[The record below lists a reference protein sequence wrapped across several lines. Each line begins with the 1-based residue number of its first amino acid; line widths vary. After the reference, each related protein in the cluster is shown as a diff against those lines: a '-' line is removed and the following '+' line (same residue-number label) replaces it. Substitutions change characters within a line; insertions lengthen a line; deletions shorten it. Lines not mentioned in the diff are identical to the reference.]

1 MAERS
6 PTLSIEERVR
16 QLITAVEGGTRALI
30 CTHDNP
36 DPDSIASAFAL
47 GRLLEQKRGIPFTL
61 TYGGV
66 LGRAENRAMVR
77 LLKIPLVP
85 ISRIDLSEFDVVGLV
100 DTQLDVGNHSLD
112 PTRMEDKKVICI
124 DHHPARL
131 LFKSAAYADVGGD
144 YGATSS
150 VLTAY
155 CDAAGVVFDVAL
167 ASALFYGIKT
177 DTRDLGRESNEA
189 DVWAY
194 SHLVGLTDMALVS
207 AIEHPRLPRSYFS
220 VLVRAFQHA
229 QVWGNVVA
237 CDLGETY
244 IPDIVAETAD
254 RLVAAEGMRWA
265 AVVGEYD
272 GQIYASIRVNDR
284 RFSAGKLVREV
295 IQRYPEGS
303 AGGHNSMAGARVP
316 HGPKEKTAATRTR
329 ARRKLMKDLV
339 FATGIAPDTQPE
351 PFARE
356 REAVAE
362 APVPVD
368 KPKNG
373 ATKNGAPKNGAQ
385 KRSDALPD
393 EATPK
398 PG

>member
-1 MAERS
+1 MVEPAS
-6 PTLSIEERVR
+6 SHSVEERVR
-16 QLITAVEGGTRALI
+16 QLLAAVEGGTRALI

-47 GRLLEQKRGIPFTL
+47 GRLLEQKRDIPFTL

-85 ISRIDLSEFDVVGLV
+85 ISRIQLDEFDVVGLV

-112 PTRMEDKKVICI
+112 AARMEGKRVICI

-131 LFKSAAYADVGGD
+131 LFKNAAYADVGGD

-150 VLTAY
+150 ALTAY
-155 CDAAGVVFDVAL
+155 CYAAGVVFDEVL

-177 DTRDLGRESNEA
+177 DTRDLGRQSSQA

-220 VLVRAFQHA
+220 VLVRAVQHA

-265 AVVGEYD
+265 IIVGEYD
-272 GQIYASIRVNDR
+272 GQVYASIRVNDR
-284 RFSAGKLVREV
+284 RYSAGKLVREV

-303 AGGHNSMAGARVP
+303 AGGHASMAGARLP
-316 HGPKEKTAATRTR
+316 HGPRQKTRSARTR
-329 ARRKLMKDLV
+329 VRRQLLRDLV
-339 FATGIAPDTQPE
+339 LATGIGPETQAE

-356 REAVAE
+356 AE
-362 APVPVD
+362 ALEATAERAKPVSPVR
-368 KPKNG
+368 NG
-373 ATKNGAPKNGAQ
+373 SGPAKRPRDLSGEAAPKT
-385 KRSDALPD
+385 
-393 EATPK
+393 E
-398 PG
+398 